1 MRRSKRVSFQ
11 KDVDVQEFGSHS
23 NEDSLF
29 YKAKINGNSLSS
41 NETTNMEISNTGTSN
56 SEVIS
61 DETSDMDIT
70 TSVEDAKLDQYE
82 ATYLFAHDKSVAHIK
97 SHNDTY
103 STLDYAESSDHSL
116 LMDRTLRIKNE
127 LPMRRSSRLA
137 GKNSLDSSTSLI
149 RKTPINKQH
158 TVMENSRKKQSLN
171 KSKIAKQTATD
182 TSLNSTYQ
190 SPKRLKMDE
199 TLGFA
204 SLTADKITD
213 VTPDLLTS
221 TSSWL
226 ENETLLTSDTS
237 QLSDDMGQKIEILT
251 KIRDE
256 LAAQVELKKERI
268 KKKKEALEKKR
279 NKFVS
284 PFGIEISHYVKELLS
299 KPLDLS

>member
-82 ATYLFAHDKSVAHIK
+82 ATQLFAHDKSVAYIK

-127 LPMRRSSRLA
+127 PPMRRSSRLA

-149 RKTPINKQH
+149 RKTPIN

-171 KSKIAKQTATD
+171 KSKIAKQAATD

-221 TSSWL
+221 TSSRL

-237 QLSDDMGQKIEILT
+237 QLSDDMGEKIEILT